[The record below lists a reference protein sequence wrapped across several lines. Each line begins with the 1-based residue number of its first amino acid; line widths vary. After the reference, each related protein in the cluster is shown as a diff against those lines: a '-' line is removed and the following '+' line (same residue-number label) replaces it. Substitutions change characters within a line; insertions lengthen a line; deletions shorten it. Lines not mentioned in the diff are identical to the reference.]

1 MKKTRWFLAAFVA
14 AAMLMFVGGPTFAQD
29 RHDRDDR
36 HEHEWDREHPRFDDH
51 ERVVVNGWWGEHRE
65 HPVVGFRVEDRLPR
79 DWEPRLQVGLVF
91 DSGWRARLHEVPPDL
106 YRRLPPPPPHFTYY
120 VVGGHVVLVDRRN
133 WRVADVIH
141 IEL

>member
-1 MKKTRWFLAAFVA
+1 MKTRWFLAAFVA
-14 AAMLMFVGGPTFAQD
+14 AAMLMFAGGPTFAQD
-29 RHDRDDR
+29 RHDRDD
-36 HEHEWDREHPRFDDH
+36 HEHHWDRDHPRFDDH
-51 ERVVVNGWWGEHRE
+51 ERVIVNGWWGERHER
-65 HPVVGFRVEDRLPR
+65 PIVGFRVEDRLPR

-91 DSGWRARLHEVPPDL
+91 DGGWRARLHPVPDEL